1 MKAYDIKEILQQA
14 DDDGERYL
22 EFLRVPALSMGHYQ
36 LNAGEEDPQTPHK
49 QDEVYYVIGGKA
61 HFQMGDEVQDVSAG
75 AIIYV
80 PAEEAH
86 KFLDIEEDLQVLVFF
101 APAEE
106 G

>member
-1 MKAYDIKEILQQA
+1 MKPYDIKQILREA
-14 DDDGERYL
+14 DNDGERYL
-22 EFLRVPALSMGHYQ
+22 EFLRVPALSMGLYQ
-36 LNAGEEDPQTPHK
+36 LKAGEEDPQTPHR
-49 QDEVYYVIGGKA
+49 QDEVYYVIAGKA
-61 HFQMGDEVQDVSAG
+61 NFQMGNEVQDVSEG

-86 KFLDIEEDLQVLVFF
+86 KFVDIEEYLRVLVFF